1 MLAIFKKELKTY
13 FLTPTG
19 WIFLAVFLLVSGILY
34 SVQLVFPQS
43 SQYPPFLASL
53 LFLFLLVVPL
63 LTMRIFT
70 DEKRF
75 RTDQLLLTG
84 PTSLWGIVFGK
95 FLAAFVVFCITVL
108 VTGLY
113 PVLLSFHGRMDWAMI
128 LGSYAG
134 FFLIGAAFIAIGVFV
149 SQASEGVV
157 GAAVLTF
164 CALMITFI
172 IDFLQPYMPTTE
184 VAGLVWAAIL
194 LSLPLFWLYSA
205 GRNWAVTG
213 LVSVVL
219 AIALLLL
226 WLLGRDLFAGLIGKS
241 LSWLSLTRR
250 YGSFAMGLL
259 RLDAVLYY
267 LSFAGFFLFLTVQGL
282 ERRRWS

>member
-13 FLTPTG
+13 FLTPAG

-34 SVQLVFPQS
+34 SIQLVFQQS

-75 RTDQLLLTG
+75 GTDQLLLTG
-84 PTSLWGIVFGK
+84 PTGLWGIVLGK
-95 FLAAFVVFCITVL
+95 FLAAFAVFLATVL
-108 VTGLY
+108 VTVVY
-113 PVLLSFHGRMDWAMI
+113 PVLLSFHGRLDWAMI
-128 LGSYAG
+128 AGSYVG
-134 FFLIGAAFIAIGVFV
+134 FLLIGAAFIAVGVFV

-172 IDFLQPYMPTTE
+172 IDFLQPYMPSTE
-184 VAGLVWAAIL
+184 TAGLVWTVLLAAI
-194 LSLPLFWLYSA
+194 PLFWLYSA
-205 GRNWAVTG
+205 GRNWAVTALTGIVLG
-213 LVSVVL
+213 L
-219 AIALLLL
+219 ALLLL
-226 WLLGRDLFAGLIGKS
+226 WLFARDIFAGLIGKS
-241 LSWLSLTRR
+241 LAWLSLTRR

-259 RLDAVLYY
+259 RLDTILYY

-282 ERRRWS
+282 ERRRWN